1 MRPTYMSLPL
11 NVLVQIMFLRRSL
24 RAIESETQ
32 TIPPVMPI

>member
-1 MRPTYMSLPL
+1 MRPTYMSRTV
-11 NVLVQIMFLRRSL
+11 NVLVQIMLLRRSL